1 MTEQAQCYA
10 VSLAKS
16 LIIVVS
22 LLDTLVCFS
31 VIQSEVVKQNQVL
44 SRDIY
49 LWINAYYKPSNVDQ
63 EQPS

>member
-22 LLDTLVCFS
+22 LLDALVCFS
-31 VIQSEVVKQNQVL
+31 VIQSEYGQADPGPVT
-44 SRDIY
+44 
-49 LWINAYYKPSNVDQ
+49 
-63 EQPS
+63 